1 MLPIPRVLQTCF
13 ALMLA
18 APATAETFDCVITP
32 AVTID
37 VGSPVSGLL
46 DKVLV
51 DQGDTV
57 ESGQIIARLHSEVE
71 AKAVELLQLQARST
85 AGIEAQESR
94 LALAQKQLDRARDLM
109 ERRVGT
115 LERLEAAEAE
125 VEVITRE
132 RAMAQLQHEVT
143 GLELERAQA
152 QLEQRVIRSPLD
164 GIVVARHL
172 FDGEFLGTENSVVS
186 LAQVDPLHVEAF
198 LPVTAHPML
207 SPGMT
212 LTVTPEA
219 PLSGTFSAQVDVI
232 DRVFDAASGTFGIRL
247 TLPNPGNAIPAGHR
261 CEVEVPLPGQ

>member
-1 MLPIPRVLQTCF
+1 MSGPLSSFGTDDSPHARVTNSLPKMRRFYTMSLTGSGDVHEEEIR
-13 ALMLA
+13 
-18 APATAETFDCVITP
+18 APATPDF
-32 AVTID
+32 
-37 VGSPVSGLL
+37 
-46 DKVLV
+46 
-51 DQGDTV
+51 
-57 ESGQIIARLHSEVE
+57 E
-71 AKAVELLQLQARST
+71 AAFN
-85 AGIEAQESR
+85 
-94 LALAQKQLDRARDLM
+94 ALAHGSLIATRKGEVAIEDLRPGM
-109 ERRVGT
+109 
-115 LERLEAAEAE
+115 
-125 VEVITRE
+125 EVISRE
-132 RAMAQLQHEVT
+132 RARAQLQREVT

-232 DRVFDAASGTFGIRL
+232 DQVFDAASGTFGIRL
-247 TLPNPGNAIPAGHR
+247 TLPNPGNEIPAGHR